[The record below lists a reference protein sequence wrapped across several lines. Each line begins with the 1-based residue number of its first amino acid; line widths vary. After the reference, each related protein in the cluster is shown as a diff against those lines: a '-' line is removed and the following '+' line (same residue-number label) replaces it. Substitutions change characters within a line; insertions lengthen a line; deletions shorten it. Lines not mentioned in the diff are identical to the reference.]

1 MSSTGGV
8 VMEAEV
14 IVGHRVSRSRLKHVR
29 TAEKIFRKKERGDCK
44 DTVNILSR
52 TGDIRRPST

>member
-14 IVGHRVSRSRLKHVR
+14 IVGHRVSRLKHVR